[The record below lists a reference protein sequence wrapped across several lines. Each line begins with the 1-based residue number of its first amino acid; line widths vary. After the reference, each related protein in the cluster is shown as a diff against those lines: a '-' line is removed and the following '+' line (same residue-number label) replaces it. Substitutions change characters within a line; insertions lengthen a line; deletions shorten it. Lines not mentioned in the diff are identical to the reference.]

1 MQIAVDNKEAMLK
14 SMPEDLREKGSEL
27 YTSLLEG
34 KVSKLC

>member
-1 MQIAVDNKEAMLK
+1 MQIALDNKDAMLG
-14 SMPEDLREKGSEL
+14 SMPAELKEKGSEL